1 MTTVAD
7 PELECDLLKK
17 LIKTSDKSMGDLV
30 QAVYDWV
37 GKRLMCPDPGFGHL
51 GSVLEKFCNQLHLAY
66 DQQQALQTKVDI
78 TLKML
83 PDQIQEVERIY
94 NIMRDRHAD
103 RTDATTL
110 EKISKLV
117 EWKDARINALTST
130 SHQVQNELNSLTS
143 STKSTIMKMIEHIR
157 SGGDDVVV
165 VEDSQCEA
173 LDPTLLAEVENMFK
187 DPLPDPS
194 DILRQ
199 PTLMLGE
206 PSPETS
212 KEPSMEIESGV
223 TGGGKDGGTPMQIL
237 PDNQLGD
244 PTLFPPAV
252 DDTLPMDTSSEKVTG
267 GAPAIRRLIVPP
279 GHDVP
284 IKQTMVD
291 IFAKTREPPKESGTD
306 GDGGLGEVAAHG
318 SEQPN
323 IPSQHGDGGLG
334 GVAADG
340 GEQPPTAAHA
350 ECPTP
355 AVPTPKQNEPAAADD
370 GTLRAPT
377 CEEQAMK
384 LIDKL
389 EDGPTKQALMSL
401 CEASLVK
408 VGLVREPYT

>member
-1 MTTVAD
+1 MTTIAD

-17 LIKTSDKSMGDLV
+17 LIKTSDKSTGDLV

-51 GSVLEKFCNQLHLAY
+51 GPVLEKFCNQLHLAY
-66 DQQQALQTKVDI
+66 DEQQALQTKVDI

-94 NIMRDRHAD
+94 NIMRERHAD

-110 EKISKLV
+110 EKNSKLV
-117 EWKDARINALTST
+117 EWKDARINALKST
-130 SHQVQNELNSLTS
+130 CHQVQNELNSLTS
-143 STKSTIMKMIEHIR
+143 STKSTIMEMIDHVR

-165 VEDSQCEA
+165 VDDSQCEV
-173 LDPTLLAEVENMFK
+173 LDPALLAEVENMFK

-194 DILRQ
+194 AILRQ

-206 PSPETS
+206 PSVETS
-212 KEPSMEIESGV
+212 KELSMEIESEV
-223 TGGGKDGGTPMQIL
+223 AGGGNDGEAPTMEIL
-237 PDNQLGD
+237 PDNQMGD

-252 DDTLPMDTSSEKVTG
+252 DDTLPMDTSMENVTG
-267 GAPAIRRLIVPP
+267 GASSIRRLIVPP

-291 IFAKTREPPKESGTD
+291 IFAKQREPQNESGND

-318 SEQPN
+318 SEQPK
-323 IPSQHGDGGLG
+323 IPSQHGDDGLG
-334 GVAADG
+334 GVAAGG
-340 GEQPPTAAHA
+340 GEQ
-350 ECPTP
+350 P
-355 AVPTPKQNEPAAADD
+355 AVPTPKQNETAAVDD
-370 GTLRAPT
+370 GTLRTPT
-377 CEEQAMK
+377 CEEQALK

-408 VGLVREPYT
+408 VGLVREPFT